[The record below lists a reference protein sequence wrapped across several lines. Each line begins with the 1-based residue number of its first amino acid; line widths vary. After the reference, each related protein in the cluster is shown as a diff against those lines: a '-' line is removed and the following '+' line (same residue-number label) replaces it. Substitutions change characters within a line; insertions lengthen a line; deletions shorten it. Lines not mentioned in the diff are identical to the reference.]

1 MKINNLLE
9 DDKIFEKLNN
19 TLEKMKGIEEINNML
34 KISKLEKVDKT
45 TSHFMVLFLNFITIL
60 ESINEEEETKL
71 TKYIVNNLTALKKTA
86 IK

>member
-1 MKINNLLE
+1 
-9 DDKIFEKLNN
+9 
-19 TLEKMKGIEEINNML
+19 MKGNEEINNML

>member
-1 MKINNLLE
+1 ME

>member
-1 MKINNLLE
+1 LE